1 MLSLLLAISVVGGVE
16 ISLQNSDKLIFED
29 DRVQVVISEITEGQD
44 RICLVNRAANATET
58 TLDSDVMQSEVNGA
72 PIEFI
77 MDLFYTG
84 DNKMITNSYSKA
96 EIVTYQNERYTYSK
110 AEIVTYQNE
119 RYSCIGYSSTAN
131 ASSII
136 IDVLINEAGLH
147 RIGVLD
153 AEKPLILMAMQ
164 KRSLFY
170 LDQGIGWLYF
180 VLWSVSF
187 YPQVIMNY
195 RRFFLPPGHNELS
208 SPIRCRFQF

>member
-1 MLSLLLAISVVGGVE
+1 MV
-16 ISLQNSDKLIFED
+16 
-29 DRVQVVISEITEGQD
+29 
-44 RICLVNRAANATET
+44 
-58 TLDSDVMQSEVNGA
+58 
-72 PIEFI
+72 
-77 MDLFYTG
+77 
-84 DNKMITNSYSKA
+84 TNSYSKA
-96 EIVTYQNERYTYSK
+96 EIVTYQNERY
-110 AEIVTYQNE
+110 N
-119 RYSCIGYSSTAN
+119 CIGYSSTAN

-187 YPQVIMNY
+187 YPQVIRIICQPVSNFKNY
-195 RRFFLPPGHNELS
+195 QGHNELS
-208 SPIRCRFQF
+208 SPIRCRL